1 MSRYYFTV
9 SSLPWLDFESEPP
22 ITMDRFIDVCEST
35 LGEED
40 YNLVSKA
47 SLDNF
52 ESCSDN
58 NVLKRWSVFEQ
69 SLRNE
74 LAKARGSNL
83 GIDAQKYV
91 KQFIDDTTTPAIAA
105 AAGKQEDPLKAEM
118 YLCRERWRFLDELE
132 AGHFFE
138 IENLIV
144 YSLRLQILE
153 RKAKFKTDTGNENF
167 QEIYEQIKTDIGD
180 YR

>member
-1 MSRYYFTV
+1 M
-9 SSLPWLDFESEPP
+9 LDFDYDPP
-22 ITMDRFIDVCEST
+22 ITMDRFIEVCEST
-35 LGEED
+35 LDDKD
-40 YNLVSKA
+40 YNLVKTA

-52 ESCSDN
+52 EYDTDN
-58 NVLKRWSVFEQ
+58 PVLKRWTTFEQ

-74 LAKARGSNL
+74 LAKVRGNNL
-83 GIDAQKYV
+83 GIDPQKYI

-105 AAGKQEDPLKAEM
+105 AAGKQDDPLKAEM
-118 YLCRERWRFLDELE
+118 YLCSERWKFLDELE
-132 AGHFFE
+132 SGHFFDV
-138 IENLIV
+138 ENLIV

-153 RKAKFKTDTGNENF
+153 RKAKFKVETGNENF